1 MPSIFTDV
9 HFFSAVML
17 AALLLCASG
26 APIEDGSVAG
36 DFSGE
41 GTEEAE
47 MSTVKPFNI
56 WKSLFDSAQEYEKA
70 FEHHFQTLENRD
82 QALDSHIPASIPK
95 HCNITKFRKEAC
107 LQTLAKGLLIYSVLL
122 KHVEKE
128 YRGSL
133 NFSDAPSNIGTLI
146 DLAGMVKGKMKNSNQ
161 VTPLTSSEE
170 EQLLKEVNSP
180 DPYHSKLHAYSIL
193 RALKAF
199 LSEGKRAVCR
209 MEKRLDQSADTSC

>member
-1 MPSIFTDV
+1 MPSIFNV
-9 HFFSAVML
+9 HVFSAVML

-26 APIEDGSVAG
+26 APIEDRSVAG

-41 GTEEAE
+41 ETEEAE

-56 WKSLFDSAQEYEKA
+56 WRTLFDSAQEYEK

-82 QALDSHIPASIPK
+82 QALDSHTPASIPK
-95 HCNITKFRKEAC
+95 HCNITKFRKEVC

-133 NFSDAPSNIGTLI
+133 NFSDILK
-146 DLAGMVKGKMKNSNQ
+146 VKFTKKMKNSNQ
-161 VTPLTSSEE
+161 VTALTSSEE

-209 MEKRLDQSADTSC
+209 MEKKLNQSADTSC

>member
-1 MPSIFTDV
+1 MPSIFNV
-9 HFFSAVML
+9 HVFSAVML

-41 GTEEAE
+41 ETEEAE

-56 WKSLFDSAQEYEKA
+56 WRSLFDSAQEYEK

-82 QALDSHIPASIPK
+82 QALDSHTPASIPK
-95 HCNITKFRKEAC
+95 HCNITKFRKETC

-133 NFSDAPSNIGTLI
+133 NFSDILK
-146 DLAGMVKGKMKNSNQ
+146 VKFTIK

-180 DPYHSKLHAYSIL
+180 DPYHSKLNAYSIL

-209 MEKRLDQSADTSC
+209 MEKQLNQSADTSC

>member
-1 MPSIFTDV
+1 NKPKHNKLRMLADV
-9 HFFSAVML
+9 HVFSAVML

-41 GTEEAE
+41 ETEEAQ

-56 WKSLFDSAQEYEKA
+56 WRSLFDSAQEYEKA
-70 FEHHFQTLENRD
+70 VRACSLTMIN
-82 QALDSHIPASIPK
+82 SSI
-95 HCNITKFRKEAC
+95 TRAVLLSFVQETC

-180 DPYHSKLHAYSIL
+180 DPYHSKLNAYSIL

-209 MEKRLDQSADTSC
+209 MEKQLNQSADTSC

>member
-1 MPSIFTDV
+1 MPSIFNV
-9 HFFSAVML
+9 HVFSAVML

-41 GTEEAE
+41 ETEEAQ

-56 WKSLFDSAQEYEKA
+56 WRSLFDSAQEYEK

-82 QALDSHIPASIPK
+82 QALDSHTPASIPK
-95 HCNITKFRKEAC
+95 HCNITKFRKETC

-133 NFSDAPSNIGTLI
+133 NFSDILK
-146 DLAGMVKGKMKNSNQ
+146 VKFTIK

-180 DPYHSKLHAYSIL
+180 DPYHSKLNAYSIL

-209 MEKRLDQSADTSC
+209 MEKQLNQSADTSC